1 MVKVS
6 TSTPLAA
13 GARAPLAGHAHA
25 TRYRGASAGLLL
37 PLLAVLSGA
46 CAINERD
53 IETWKGTVKGPG
65 KIVAVLQSGRYALP
79 LRSQAALALVE
90 VDRSDIDGV
99 VELNH
104 ALQTLPEARR
114 SVVLG
119 ALVPRLVEVL
129 RAGHKP
135 DEEVSAVDRALQV
148 RAKDAAYMLVN
159 ETPAADRAVLVEAMT
174 GWYAADFDRRALAG
188 NHSVEQVMRRL
199 GPESAMDFVE
209 AMRSDMPAAAL
220 VKATQLIAEVGNEDA
235 RKKAATKLVALFKE
249 MSSEAYMKRLEGR
262 VKEQVERTGGDTSEA
277 RIKSIAKLN
286 QVAFVIDGALGA
298 MKHVSSHEPV
308 RSFLKELAFSDATGD
323 EAQEMRKQ
331 ALASLANQLTESSVE
346 PLLALA
352 TNEAQPSAVR
362 DLAFDRLA
370 DLRSLQAV
378 EALWP
383 LVESAS
389 DNRVRWRAAEI
400 ALASGGTKG
409 VPTFFDKLPD
419 GPSVG
424 YTEDELEMYVTRL
437 VQLSP
442 SPKSE
447 VIKQLRSPKWFNRVI
462 ALRFLAREGSKEQL
476 AAVERLTNDAA
487 KPRGDYWD
495 PELTVGK
502 IAKGAVA
509 ELKSRTEEPK
519 S

>member
-1 MVKVS
+1 MVKVL
-6 TSTPLAA
+6 TSTPYAEN
-13 GARAPLAGHAHA
+13 GGTPKAGHAHFPRHGLRTALFFVLA
-25 TRYRGASAGLLL
+25 TWFT
-37 PLLAVLSGA
+37 GA

-53 IETWKGTVKGPG
+53 IEIWKGTVKGPG
-65 KIVAVLQSGRYALP
+65 KIVSVLQSERYALP

-90 VDRSDIDGV
+90 LDRPDVDGV
-99 VELNH
+99 VELHH

-114 SVVLG
+114 SAVLG

-129 RAGHKP
+129 RAGHQP

-159 ETPAADRAVLVEAMT
+159 ETPAAGRAVLVAAMT

-209 AMRSDMPAAAL
+209 AMRADMPATAL
-220 VKATQLIAEVGNEDA
+220 VKAAQLIAEVGHEDA

-249 MSSEAYMKRLEGR
+249 MSSATYMQRLESR

-298 MKHVSSHEPV
+298 MKHVASHEPV
-308 RSFLKELAFSDATGD
+308 RSFLKQLAFADATDD

-352 TNEAQPSAVR
+352 TNEAQPSAIR

-370 DLRSLQAV
+370 DLRSPQAV

-383 LVESAS
+383 LVETAS

-400 ALASGGTKG
+400 ALASGGTRG

-419 GPSVG
+419 GPNVS
-424 YTEDELEMYVTRL
+424 YSEDELEMYVTRL

-447 VIKQLRSPKWFNRVI
+447 IIRRLRSPKWFNRVI
-462 ALRFLAREGSKEQL
+462 ALRYLAREGSKEQL
-476 AAVERLTNDAA
+476 AAVERLTNDPV
-487 KPRGDYWD
+487 KPRGEYWD
-495 PELTVGK
+495 AELTVGK

-509 ELKSRTEEPK
+509 ELKSRTDKP
-519 S
+519 